1 MRKHSLIMLAAGLL
15 GFAACTGDLEDRVTS
30 LENRLDKLEAMVND
44 NVTSIKA
51 ILEANAKAVTINS
64 VTTTDNGYVINF
76 SNGTTATITNG
87 QDGQDGQ
94 DGAPG
99 KDGKDA
105 VAPQIGVQEIDGI
118 LYWTVNGELLK
129 FNGEN
134 IRVTGND
141 GQDGTP
147 GQDGQDGTPGQD
159 GKDGLTPQ
167 FKVEDGK
174 WYVKFDGTEWSEVG
188 SAVTEVKSV
197 VTVETTDE
205 AYIFHI
211 DETTVEIP
219 KTNAFAIKL
228 DQADAIELKA
238 GERIMLTYNIVGED
252 ETTHVAVESSNFKAE
267 LDEYTKTLFITAPAE
282 PVDGYVLIKATRN
295 SDGAHSAQH
304 ITFHIQDTV
313 YGMFGGEITNGE
325 DIYGEW

>member
-1 MRKHSLIMLAAGLL
+1 MLAAGLL
-15 GFAACTGDLEDRVTS
+15 GFAACTGELEDRVTS
-30 LENRLDKLEAMVND
+30 LENRLDKLEALVND
-44 NVTSIKA
+44 NVNSIKA
-51 ILEANAKAVTINS
+51 LVEANAKAVTINS
-64 VTTTDNGYVINF
+64 VTTTDNGYVIKF
-76 SNGTTATITNG
+76 SDGTTATITNG
-87 QDGQDGQ
+87 QDGAPGQNGQ

-99 KDGKDA
+99 QDGKDA
-105 VAPQIGVQEIDGI
+105 AAPQIGVQEIDGV

-141 GQDGTP
+141 GQEGAP
-147 GQDGQDGTPGQD
+147 GQAGQD
-159 GKDGLTPQ
+159 GKDGITPQ
-167 FKVEDGK
+167 FKVEEGK
-174 WYVKFDGTEWSEVG
+174 WYISFDGEVWSEVG

-211 DETTVEIP
+211 DDTTVSIP
-219 KTNAFAIKL
+219 KTNAFSLKL
-228 DQADAIELKA
+228 DQNDSIELKA

>member
-15 GFAACTGDLEDRVTS
+15 GFAACTGELEDRVTS
-30 LENRLDKLEAMVND
+30 LENRLDKLEALVND
-44 NVTSIKA
+44 NVNSIKA
-51 ILEANAKAVTINS
+51 LVEANAKAVTINS
-64 VTTTDNGYVINF
+64 VTTTDNGYVIKF
-76 SNGTTATITNG
+76 SDGTTATITNG
-87 QDGQDGQ
+87 QDG
-94 DGAPG
+94 APG
-99 KDGKDA
+99 QDGKDA
-105 VAPQIGVQEIDGI
+105 AAPQIGVQEIDGV

-141 GQDGTP
+141 GQDGAP
-147 GQDGQDGTPGQD
+147 GQAGQD
-159 GKDGLTPQ
+159 GKDGITPQ
-167 FKVEDGK
+167 FKVEEGK
-174 WYVKFDGTEWSEVG
+174 WYISFDGEVWSEVG

-211 DETTVEIP
+211 DDTTVSIP
-219 KTNAFAIKL
+219 KTNAFSLRL
-228 DQADAIELKA
+228 DQKDSIELKA

>member
-15 GFAACTGDLEDRVTS
+15 GFAACTGELEDRVTS
-30 LENRLDKLEAMVND
+30 LENRLDKLEALVND
-44 NVTSIKA
+44 NVNSIKA
-51 ILEANAKAVTINS
+51 LVEANAKAVTINS
-64 VTTTDNGYVINF
+64 VTTTDNGYVIKF
-76 SNGTTATITNG
+76 SDGTTATITNG
-87 QDGQDGQ
+87 QDGAPGQNGQ

-99 KDGKDA
+99 QDGKDA
-105 VAPQIGVQEIDGI
+105 AAPQIGVQEIDGV

-141 GQDGTP
+141 GQDGAP
-147 GQDGQDGTPGQD
+147 GQAGQD
-159 GKDGLTPQ
+159 GKDGITPQ
-167 FKVEDGK
+167 FKVEEGK
-174 WYVKFDGTEWSEVG
+174 WYISFDGEVWSEVG

-211 DETTVEIP
+211 DDTTVSIP
-219 KTNAFAIKL
+219 KTNAFSLKL
-228 DQADAIELKA
+228 DQNDSIELKA

-252 ETTHVAVESSNFKAE
+252 KTTHVAVESSNFKAE

-325 DIYGEW
+325 DIYVEW

>member
-15 GFAACTGDLEDRVTS
+15 GFAACTGELEDRVTS
-30 LENRLDKLEAMVND
+30 LENRLDKLEALVND
-44 NVTSIKA
+44 NVNSIKA
-51 ILEANAKAVTINS
+51 LVEANAKAVTINS
-64 VTTTDNGYVINF
+64 VTTTDNGYVIKF
-76 SNGTTATITNG
+76 SDGTTATITNG
-87 QDGQDGQ
+87 QDGAPGQDGQ

-99 KDGKDA
+99 QDGKDA
-105 VAPQIGVQEIDGI
+105 AAPQIGVQEIDGV

-141 GQDGTP
+141 GQDGAP
-147 GQDGQDGTPGQD
+147 GQDGQDG
-159 GKDGLTPQ
+159 KDGITPQ
-167 FKVEDGK
+167 FKVEEGK
-174 WYVKFDGTEWSEVG
+174 WYISFDGEVWSEVG

-211 DETTVEIP
+211 DDTTISIP
-219 KTNAFAIKL
+219 KTNAFSLRL
-228 DQADAIELKA
+228 DQKDSIELKA

>member
-15 GFAACTGDLEDRVTS
+15 GFAACTGELEDRVTS
-30 LENRLDKLEAMVND
+30 LENRLDKLEALVND
-44 NVTSIKA
+44 NVNSIKA
-51 ILEANAKAVTINS
+51 LVEANAKAVTINS
-64 VTTTDNGYVINF
+64 VTTTDNGYVIKF
-76 SNGTTATITNG
+76 SDGTTATITNG
-87 QDGQDGQ
+87 QDGAPGQNGQ

-99 KDGKDA
+99 QDGKDA
-105 VAPQIGVQEIDGI
+105 AAPQIGVQEIDGV

-141 GQDGTP
+141 GQDGAP
-147 GQDGQDGTPGQD
+147 GQDGQDG
-159 GKDGLTPQ
+159 KDGITPQ
-167 FKVEDGK
+167 FKVEEGK
-174 WYVKFDGTEWSEVG
+174 WYISFDGEVWSEVG

-211 DETTVEIP
+211 DDTTISIP
-219 KTNAFAIKL
+219 KTNAFSLKL
-228 DQADAIELKA
+228 DQNDSIELKA

>member
-15 GFAACTGDLEDRVTS
+15 GFAACTGELEDRVTS
-30 LENRLDKLEAMVND
+30 LENRLDKLEALVND
-44 NVTSIKA
+44 NVNSIKA
-51 ILEANAKAVTINS
+51 LVEANAKAVTINS

-76 SNGTTATITNG
+76 SDGTTATITNG
-87 QDGQDGQ
+87 QDGAPGQNGQ

-99 KDGKDA
+99 QDGKDA
-105 VAPQIGVQEIDGI
+105 AAPQIGVQEIDGV

-141 GQDGTP
+141 GQDGAP
-147 GQDGQDGTPGQD
+147 GQAGQD
-159 GKDGLTPQ
+159 GKDGITPQ
-167 FKVEDGK
+167 FKVEEGK
-174 WYVKFDGTEWSEVG
+174 WYISFDGEVWSEVG

-211 DETTVEIP
+211 DDTTISIP
-219 KTNAFAIKL
+219 KTNAFSLKL
-228 DQADAIELKA
+228 DQNDSIELKA

>member
-15 GFAACTGDLEDRVTS
+15 GFAACTGELEDRVTS
-30 LENRLDKLEAMVND
+30 LENRLDKLEALVND
-44 NVTSIKA
+44 NVNSIKA
-51 ILEANAKAVTINS
+51 LVEANAKAVTINS
-64 VTTTDNGYVINF
+64 VTTTDNGYVIKF
-76 SNGTTATITNG
+76 SDGTTATITNG
-87 QDGQDGQ
+87 QDGAPGQDGQ

-99 KDGKDA
+99 QDGKDA
-105 VAPQIGVQEIDGI
+105 AAPQIGVQEIDGV

-141 GQDGTP
+141 GQDGAP
-147 GQDGQDGTPGQD
+147 GQDGQDG
-159 GKDGLTPQ
+159 KDGITPQ
-167 FKVEDGK
+167 FKVEEGK
-174 WYVKFDGTEWSEVG
+174 WYISFDGEVWSEVG

-211 DETTVEIP
+211 DDTTISIP
-219 KTNAFAIKL
+219 KTNAFSLRL
-228 DQADAIELKA
+228 DQNDSIELKA

>member
-15 GFAACTGDLEDRVTS
+15 GFAACTGELEDRVTS
-30 LENRLDKLEAMVND
+30 LENRLDKLEALVND
-44 NVTSIKA
+44 NVNSIKA
-51 ILEANAKAVTINS
+51 LVEANAKAVTINS
-64 VTTTDNGYVINF
+64 VTTTDNGYVIKF
-76 SNGTTATITNG
+76 SDGTTATITNG
-87 QDGQDGQ
+87 QDGAPGQNGQ

-99 KDGKDA
+99 QDGKDA
-105 VAPQIGVQEIDGI
+105 AAPQIGVQEIDGV

-141 GQDGTP
+141 GQDGAP
-147 GQDGQDGTPGQD
+147 GQAGQD
-159 GKDGLTPQ
+159 GKDGITPQ
-167 FKVEDGK
+167 FKVEEGK
-174 WYVKFDGTEWSEVG
+174 WYISFDGEVWSEVG

-211 DETTVEIP
+211 DDTTVSIP
-219 KTNAFAIKL
+219 KTNAFSLRL
-228 DQADAIELKA
+228 DQKDSIELKA

>member
-1 MRKHSLIMLAAGLL
+1 MLAAGLL
-15 GFAACTGDLEDRVTS
+15 GFAACTGELEDRVTS
-30 LENRLDKLEAMVND
+30 LENRLDKLEALVND
-44 NVTSIKA
+44 NVNSIKA
-51 ILEANAKAVTINS
+51 LVEANAKAVTINS
-64 VTTTDNGYVINF
+64 VTTTDNGYVIKF
-76 SNGTTATITNG
+76 SDGTTATITNG
-87 QDGQDGQ
+87 QDGAPGQNGQ

-99 KDGKDA
+99 QDGKDA
-105 VAPQIGVQEIDGI
+105 AAPQIGVQEIDGV

-141 GQDGTP
+141 GQDGAP
-147 GQDGQDGTPGQD
+147 GQDGQDG
-159 GKDGLTPQ
+159 KDGITPQ
-167 FKVEDGK
+167 FKVEEGK
-174 WYVKFDGTEWSEVG
+174 WYISFDGEVWSEVG

-211 DETTVEIP
+211 DDTTISIP
-219 KTNAFAIKL
+219 KTNAFSLKL
-228 DQADAIELKA
+228 DQDDSIELKA

-252 ETTHVAVESSNFKAE
+252 KTTHVAVESSNFKAE

>member
-15 GFAACTGDLEDRVTS
+15 GFAACTGELEDRVTS
-30 LENRLDKLEAMVND
+30 LENRLDKLEALVND
-44 NVTSIKA
+44 NVNSIKA
-51 ILEANAKAVTINS
+51 LVEANAKAVTINS
-64 VTTTDNGYVINF
+64 VTTTDNGYVIKF
-76 SNGTTATITNG
+76 SDGTTATITNG
-87 QDGQDGQ
+87 QDGAPGQDGQ

-99 KDGKDA
+99 QDGKDA
-105 VAPQIGVQEIDGI
+105 AAPQIGVQEIDGV

-141 GQDGTP
+141 GQDGAP
-147 GQDGQDGTPGQD
+147 GQDGQDG
-159 GKDGLTPQ
+159 KDGITPQ
-167 FKVEDGK
+167 FKVEEGK
-174 WYVKFDGTEWSEVG
+174 WYISFDGEVWSEVG

-211 DETTVEIP
+211 DDTTISIP
-219 KTNAFAIKL
+219 KTNAFSLKL
-228 DQADAIELKA
+228 DQDDSIELKA

-325 DIYGEW
+325 DIYVEW

>member
-15 GFAACTGDLEDRVTS
+15 GFAACTGELEDRVTS
-30 LENRLDKLEAMVND
+30 LENRLDKLEALVND
-44 NVTSIKA
+44 NVNSIKA
-51 ILEANAKAVTINS
+51 LVEANAKAVTINS
-64 VTTTDNGYVINF
+64 VTTTDNGYVIKF
-76 SNGTTATITNG
+76 SDGTTATIAN
-87 QDGQDGQ
+87 GQ

-99 KDGKDA
+99 QDGKDA
-105 VAPQIGVQEIDGI
+105 AAPQIGVQEIDGV

-141 GQDGTP
+141 GQDGAP
-147 GQDGQDGTPGQD
+147 GQDGQDG
-159 GKDGLTPQ
+159 KDGITPQ
-167 FKVEDGK
+167 FKVEEGK
-174 WYVKFDGTEWSEVG
+174 WYISFDGEVWSEVG

-211 DETTVEIP
+211 DDTTISIP
-219 KTNAFAIKL
+219 KTNAFSFKL
-228 DQADAIELKA
+228 DQNDSIELKA

-325 DIYGEW
+325 NIYGEW

>member
-15 GFAACTGDLEDRVTS
+15 GFAACTGELEDRVTS
-30 LENRLDKLEAMVND
+30 LENRLDKLEALVND
-44 NVTSIKA
+44 NVNSIKA
-51 ILEANAKAVTINS
+51 LVEANAKAVTINS
-64 VTTTDNGYVINF
+64 VTTTDNGYVIKF
-76 SNGTTATITNG
+76 SDGTTATITNG
-87 QDGQDGQ
+87 QDGAPGQDGQ

-99 KDGKDA
+99 QDGKDA
-105 VAPQIGVQEIDGI
+105 AAPQIGVQEIDGV

-141 GQDGTP
+141 GQDGAP
-147 GQDGQDGTPGQD
+147 GQDGQDG
-159 GKDGLTPQ
+159 KDGITPQ
-167 FKVEDGK
+167 FKVEEGK
-174 WYVKFDGTEWSEVG
+174 WYISFDGEVWSEVG

-211 DETTVEIP
+211 DDTTISIP
-219 KTNAFAIKL
+219 KTNAFSLKL
-228 DQADAIELKA
+228 DQNDSIELKA

>member
-15 GFAACTGDLEDRVTS
+15 GFAACTGELEDRVTS
-30 LENRLDKLEAMVND
+30 LENRLDKLEALVND
-44 NVTSIKA
+44 NVNSIKA
-51 ILEANAKAVTINS
+51 LVEANAKAVTINS
-64 VTTTDNGYVINF
+64 VTTTDNGYVIKF
-76 SNGTTATITNG
+76 SDGTTATIAN
-87 QDGQDGQ
+87 GQ

-99 KDGKDA
+99 QDGKDA
-105 VAPQIGVQEIDGI
+105 AAPQIGVQEIDGV

-141 GQDGTP
+141 GQDGAP
-147 GQDGQDGTPGQD
+147 GQDGQDG
-159 GKDGLTPQ
+159 KDGITPQ
-167 FKVEDGK
+167 FKVEEGK
-174 WYVKFDGTEWSEVG
+174 WYISFDGEVWSEVG

-211 DETTVEIP
+211 DDTTISIP
-219 KTNAFAIKL
+219 KTNAFSLKL
-228 DQADAIELKA
+228 DQDDCIELKA

-325 DIYGEW
+325 DIYVEW

>member
-15 GFAACTGDLEDRVTS
+15 GFAACTGELEDRVTS
-30 LENRLDKLEAMVND
+30 LENRLDKLEALVND
-44 NVTSIKA
+44 NVNSIKA
-51 ILEANAKAVTINS
+51 LVEANAKAVTINS
-64 VTTTDNGYVINF
+64 VTTTDNGYVIKF
-76 SNGTTATITNG
+76 SDGTTATITNG
-87 QDGQDGQ
+87 QDGAPGQNGQ

-99 KDGKDA
+99 QDGKDA
-105 VAPQIGVQEIDGI
+105 AAPQIGVQEIDGV

-141 GQDGTP
+141 GQDGAP
-147 GQDGQDGTPGQD
+147 GQDGQDG
-159 GKDGLTPQ
+159 KDGITPQ
-167 FKVEDGK
+167 FKVEEGK
-174 WYVKFDGTEWSEVG
+174 WYISFDGEVWSEVG

-211 DETTVEIP
+211 DDTTISIP
-219 KTNAFAIKL
+219 KTNAFSLRL
-228 DQADAIELKA
+228 DQKDSIELKA

-252 ETTHVAVESSNFKAE
+252 KTTHVAVESSNFKAE

-282 PVDGYVLIKATRN
+282 PVDGYVLIKAPRN

>member
-15 GFAACTGDLEDRVTS
+15 GFAACTGELEDRVTS
-30 LENRLDKLEAMVND
+30 LENRLDKLEALVND
-44 NVTSIKA
+44 NVNSIKA
-51 ILEANAKAVTINS
+51 LVEANAKAVTINS
-64 VTTTDNGYVINF
+64 VTTTDNGYVIKF
-76 SNGTTATITNG
+76 SDGTTATITNG
-87 QDGQDGQ
+87 QDGAPGQNGQ

-99 KDGKDA
+99 QDGKDA
-105 VAPQIGVQEIDGI
+105 AAPQIGVQEIDGV

-141 GQDGTP
+141 GQDGAP
-147 GQDGQDGTPGQD
+147 GQAGQD
-159 GKDGLTPQ
+159 GKDGITPQ
-167 FKVEDGK
+167 FKVEEGK
-174 WYVKFDGTEWSEVG
+174 WYISFDGEVWSEVG

-211 DETTVEIP
+211 DDTTISIP
-219 KTNAFAIKL
+219 KTNAFSLKL
-228 DQADAIELKA
+228 DQNDSIELKA

-252 ETTHVAVESSNFKAE
+252 KTTHVAVESSNFKAE

-325 DIYGEW
+325 DIYVEW

>member
-1 MRKHSLIMLAAGLL
+1 MLAAGLL
-15 GFAACTGDLEDRVTS
+15 GFAACTGELEDRVTS
-30 LENRLDKLEAMVND
+30 LENRLDKLEALVND
-44 NVTSIKA
+44 NVNSIKA
-51 ILEANAKAVTINS
+51 LVEANAKAVTINS
-64 VTTTDNGYVINF
+64 VTTTDNGYVIKF
-76 SNGTTATITNG
+76 SDGTTATITNG
-87 QDGQDGQ
+87 QDGAPGQNGQ

-99 KDGKDA
+99 QDGKDA
-105 VAPQIGVQEIDGI
+105 AAPQIGVQEIDGV

-141 GQDGTP
+141 GQDGAP
-147 GQDGQDGTPGQD
+147 GQAGQD
-159 GKDGLTPQ
+159 GKDGITPQ
-167 FKVEDGK
+167 FKVEEGK
-174 WYVKFDGTEWSEVG
+174 WYISFDGEVWSEVG

-211 DETTVEIP
+211 DDTTISIP
-219 KTNAFAIKL
+219 KTNAFSLKL
-228 DQADAIELKA
+228 DQNDSIELKA

-252 ETTHVAVESSNFKAE
+252 KTTHVAVESSNFKAE

-313 YGMFGGEITNGE
+313 YSMFGGEITNGE
-325 DIYGEW
+325 DIYVEW

>member
-15 GFAACTGDLEDRVTS
+15 GFAACTGELEDRVTS
-30 LENRLDKLEAMVND
+30 LENRLDKLEALVND
-44 NVTSIKA
+44 NVNSIKA
-51 ILEANAKAVTINS
+51 LVEANAKAVTINS
-64 VTTTDNGYVINF
+64 VTTTDNGYVIKF
-76 SNGTTATITNG
+76 SDGTTATITNG
-87 QDGQDGQ
+87 QDGAPGQNGQ

-99 KDGKDA
+99 QDGKDA
-105 VAPQIGVQEIDGI
+105 AAPQIGVQEIDGV

-141 GQDGTP
+141 GQDGAP
-147 GQDGQDGTPGQD
+147 GQAGQD
-159 GKDGLTPQ
+159 GKDGITPQ
-167 FKVEDGK
+167 FKVEEGK
-174 WYVKFDGTEWSEVG
+174 WYISFDGEVWSEVG

-211 DETTVEIP
+211 DDTTVSIP
-219 KTNAFAIKL
+219 KTNAFSLRL
-228 DQADAIELKA
+228 DQKDSIELKA

-252 ETTHVAVESSNFKAE
+252 KTTHVAVESSNFKAE

-325 DIYGEW
+325 DIYVEW

>member
-15 GFAACTGDLEDRVTS
+15 GFAACTGELEDRVTS
-30 LENRLDKLEAMVND
+30 LENRLDKLEALVND
-44 NVTSIKA
+44 NVNSIKA
-51 ILEANAKAVTINS
+51 LVEANAKAVTINS
-64 VTTTDNGYVINF
+64 VTTTDNGYVIKF
-76 SNGTTATITNG
+76 SDGTTATITNG
-87 QDGQDGQ
+87 QDGAPGQDGQ

-99 KDGKDA
+99 QDGKDA
-105 VAPQIGVQEIDGI
+105 AAPQIGVQEIDGV

-141 GQDGTP
+141 GQDGAP
-147 GQDGQDGTPGQD
+147 GQAGQD
-159 GKDGLTPQ
+159 GKDGITPQ
-167 FKVEDGK
+167 FKVEEGK
-174 WYVKFDGTEWSEVG
+174 WYISFDGTEWSEVG

-211 DETTVEIP
+211 DDTTVSIP
-219 KTNAFAIKL
+219 KTNAFSLKL
-228 DQADAIELKA
+228 DQNDSIELKA